1 MTESPRNDER
11 QGGPFRLVA
20 ERLAEGGTSAFVAV
34 FNHLLRQNDSARAR
48 LAMFAGRRVSVELE
62 ASSLAR
68 MTPPRLAARITEE
81 GLLDTSDRTT
91 TGAAAETSRFD
102 APVPGETPP
111 ELDAPRFDVEM
122 HVRPS
127 FAAAGALL
135 REGTRG
141 LAPYVRIEG
150 EVMLAAALAEV
161 AERVRWDP
169 EEDLSRITGDVVAHR
184 IGRGVGAAR
193 DAMRE
198 LRSRFAGSAGRR
210 FASASG
216 ALVAREDLESLRTS
230 LDALEARLSG
240 LEAKR
245 RRRRAQATITEH
257 AEVDPSV
264 PPQLLPPLELP
275 KLEVEAGQA
284 QPGAPGDRNRP

>member
-1 MTESPRNDER
+1 M
-11 QGGPFRLVA
+11 VA
-20 ERLAEGGTSAFVAV
+20 ERLAGGGTSAFVAV

-48 LAMFAGRRVSVELE
+48 LAMFAGRRISVELE

-68 MTPPRLAARITEE
+68 MTPPRLAARITED
-81 GLLDTSDRTT
+81 GVLDTSDQAMS
-91 TGAAAETSRFD
+91 GAAGTTSRFD
-102 APVPGETPP
+102 TPAPGGTSQDV
-111 ELDAPRFDVEM
+111 DAPRFDVEM

-216 ALVAREDLESLRTS
+216 ALVAREELESLRTS
-230 LDALEARLSG
+230 LDSLEARLSG

-245 RRRRAQATITEH
+245 RRRRAQATANEH

-275 KLEVEAGQA
+275 PLEVDAGQGQSGA
-284 QPGAPGDRNRP
+284 QGGRNRS